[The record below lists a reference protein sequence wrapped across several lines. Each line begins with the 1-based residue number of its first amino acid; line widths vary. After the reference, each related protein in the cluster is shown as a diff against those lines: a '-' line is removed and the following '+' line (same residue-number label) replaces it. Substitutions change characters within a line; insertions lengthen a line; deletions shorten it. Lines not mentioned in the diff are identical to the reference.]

1 MRQTAADRLLEL
13 ARSRI
18 ERLSPEAAWG
28 GVQSGTVHLVDI
40 RSGETRARD
49 GVVTG
54 SVHVPRTVLEW
65 RLDPESP
72 WRNPHVAGSGRRM
85 VVVCDHGWSS
95 SLAAA
100 SLVDLGYPDAT
111 DVEGGIEAW
120 GQAGLPLAHAR
131 DTELLP
137 GELPG
142 MRSPCSCCAGL
153 GIR

>member
-1 MRQTAADRLLEL
+1 MHTTAADRLLEL

-18 ERLSPEAAWG
+18 ERLSPEAAWDA
-28 GVQSGTVHLVDI
+28 VRAGTALVVDI
-40 RSGETRARD
+40 RSVEARARD
-49 GVVTG
+49 GVVPG

-72 WRNPHVAGSGRRM
+72 WRNPHVAGCGRRI

-100 SLVDLGYPDAT
+100 SLVDLGYADAT
-111 DVEGGIEAW
+111 DVEGGIGAW
-120 GQAGLPLAHAR
+120 AQAGLPLADAR
-131 DTELLP
+131 DIELLS

-142 MRSPCSCCAGL
+142 MRGPD
-153 GIR
+153 